1 MLVNTLSKAMQNLG
15 GLEGRLG
22 EKFDARI
29 TKLNMDIDEKAD
41 ERANDTVSACV
52 STYCAFRKSRGSSAS
67 GSPERTALA
76 DAERGA
82 WLVAQRGAW
91 ATNALADATTKQA
104 KIGCI
109 LVQLRLHATARG
121 LLARPAGTFP
131 AGGGHTTPRGG
142 QHHDVSFLGLYTR

>member
-1 MLVNTLSKAMQNLG
+1 VITLSSL
-15 GLEGRLG
+15 
-22 EKFDARI
+22 I
-29 TKLNMDIDEKAD
+29 
-41 ERANDTVSACV
+41 S
-52 STYCAFRKSRGSSAS
+52 FRKSRGSSAS

-131 AGGGHTTPRGG
+131 ARGGHTTPRRGG
-142 QHHDVSFLGLYTR
+142 HHHDVSSFGLYTR